1 MKILVSPGRVA
12 GSIIVPPSK
21 SYGQRALAAALL
33 RPGETLIQGVGQSA
47 DELAALRVIQQLGA
61 RVTHTEQG
69 LSVTGGLQPIS
80 NQIDC
85 GESGLCARLFLP
97 IAALC
102 EKSITVTG
110 SGTLLQRPMLPALNT
125 LRALGVQALSDKSDG
140 CLPVRLRGP
149 LQLRDCEVD
158 GSLSSQFL
166 SGLLF
171 ACAAAATEKITI
183 KATNLNSHGYA
194 RMSVAVLQAFGYDV
208 IDEDLGRFVIRPAP
222 LAYSG
227 RYQVPGDFSSAASL
241 LLAGAFS
248 GPVTVSNLDPYSLQ
262 PDAIF
267 PNILQQA
274 GAAVSWQ
281 GAHLTVGRGAHLT
294 AFDAD
299 ATHAPDLFPVL
310 AVLASQ
316 CTGTSRIKGLHRLV
330 HKESNRAESISAL
343 LTAFQV
349 KHDLVGDNLVVHGPV
364 TLKAATVS
372 SYNDHR
378 IAMAAAVGAL
388 VADGP
393 VMINGAASVQK
404 SYPYF
409 FKDLQSLGASLTTV
423 S

>member
-1 MKILVSPGRVA
+1 MKILVNPGRVA

-21 SYGQRALAAALL
+21 SYAQRALAAALL
-33 RPGETLIQGVGQSA
+33 RPGDTLIQGVGQSA

-248 GPVTVSNLDPYSLQ
+248 GPVTVSNLDSYSLQ

-393 VMINGAASVQK
+393 VTINGAASVQK